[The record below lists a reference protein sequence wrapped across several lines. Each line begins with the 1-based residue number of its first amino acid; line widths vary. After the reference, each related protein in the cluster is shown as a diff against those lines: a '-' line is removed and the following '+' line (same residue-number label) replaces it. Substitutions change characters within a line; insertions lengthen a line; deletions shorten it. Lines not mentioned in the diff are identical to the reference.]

1 MSTFGKSMAGP
12 PSKPISAFELEYV
25 ELLTLNNLLL
35 SCLLGVNERKKKLM
49 ACSVGATGIA
59 VGLAAKEVVS
69 NFFGGAV
76 LLVTRPFV
84 IGDRI
89 KASEMCIFP

>member
-1 MSTFGKSMAGP
+1 MAW
-12 PSKPISAFELEYV
+12 
-25 ELLTLNNLLL
+25 
-35 SCLLGVNERKKKLM
+35 
-49 ACSVGATGIA
+49 SVGATGIA

-89 KASEMCIFP
+89 KAREMRVFL